1 MDSCQLIMKNNGLRF
16 FISSPL
22 LKKLLVLSAIE
33 KKPHISQSKL
43 ASEVGLTS
51 SMVNNYIRDLSKEE
65 LISIKGKTN
74 RTMSYNITSKGLKK
88 KTSLLVAYTLETT
101 GLYQEAKQE
110 FAQKLQRIYDEG
122 IRNAVLFGAGETA
135 EILYNASKSKDLE
148 IIGIVDNDPQKQG
161 KLFGNLI
168 IQPPEFI
175 ERINPDGVIIAS
187 VGRQCEIHSQ
197 IHSLSD
203 KGIAIRTIS
212 SSHNNFNKN

>member
-1 MDSCQLIMKNNGLRF
+1 MKNNGLRF

-22 LKKLLVLSAIE
+22 LKKLLILSAIE

-74 RTMSYNITSKGLKK
+74 RTMSYNITLKGLKK

-101 GLYQEAKQE
+101 GLYQDAKQE

-122 IRNAVLFGAGETA
+122 IHNAVLFGAGETA
-135 EILYNASKSKDLE
+135 EIIYNASKSKDLE
-148 IIGIVDNDPQKQG
+148 IIGIVDNDPDKQG

-175 ERINPDGVIIAS
+175 ERINPDAVIIAS
-187 VGRQCEIHSQ
+187 VGRQGEIHSQ
-197 IHSLSD
+197 IHSLHD